1 MRVNP
6 AASTPGHRSCGD
18 RDGATPRSGVLEV
31 FEQERGA
38 ALPIPD
44 GQPGAGRALSAA
56 GPGAPTEPLRAG
68 QVAAA
73 VAVAALPLGLAALA
87 SGEVFSR
94 PLMVA
99 LHGALILFLV
109 VIAGAAFAVQWY
121 AAEAGLHEARGR
133 FVGAAFLGL
142 AVLEGYHLLA
152 VPGMPG
158 VAANATWDHGAAWWH
173 GARGWMA
180 VTLIA
185 AAFVPRDSDHP
196 LLRRGPIAAISLLA
210 AGALFAVESA
220 AVGPGTL
227 FPPGGGTT
235 LARAGSEV
243 VLALLCVAGLLL
255 HLRRYRASGEA
266 MYLRVATALG
276 LSAVGQVAYGLSHS
290 GIDLLG
296 ITAHVYSAVAGWVV
310 FDTFFVA
317 TVLDPYRRL
326 AGTTR
331 ELAASNRYLE
341 QLRGRIEGELAETIG
356 RLAESTERET
366 KARAE
371 LEAAIAAAPEAIL
384 VISPDGRVVRQ
395 NAMAERLFAE
405 ALDLHD
411 DSVMSRWRLLKP
423 RTTDGRPIALEDVPL
438 ERALRG
444 ETVRGFVMA
453 IQPREKRGTWV
464 SVSAAPIRAENR
476 IVGAVAAVADVSALQ
491 ELQGRQEDLLRAV
504 SHDLRNPLQ
513 IVLIQAERLLR
524 LVEGADKPRRA
535 AEAVVAASRQMGG
548 MIRDLVD
555 VARMESG
562 RLKLSCRSLDLRA
575 WLPELVAMSA
585 GVVDPAR
592 VRLSLPGDLPL
603 AWADPERLDR
613 VVLNLLTNA
622 FAHSP
627 AGAAV
632 EIHAAAGEEELRVS
646 VRDQGTGIPGSDL
659 PHVFERFYRGP
670 AGSGADGLGL
680 GLFISRLLVEAH
692 GGHIAVESPP
702 GQGATFTFTVPLAVP
717 MPTRGTRA

>member
-1 MRVNP
+1 MPVNAGPSTARSRICGDPDRATPLSGVIEPFAQGRGIAVPDREANP
-6 AASTPGHRSCGD
+6 AD
-18 RDGATPRSGVLEV
+18 EGAPSGGGAAGRLHLSHGLAAGA
-31 FEQERGA
+31 FA
-38 ALPIPD
+38 ALPI
-44 GQPGAGRALSAA
+44 
-56 GPGAPTEPLRAG
+56 
-68 QVAAA
+68 V
-73 VAVAALPLGLAALA
+73 LAALLPERLA
-87 SGEVFSR
+87 SR
-94 PLMVA
+94 PAMVA
-99 LHGALILFLV
+99 LHGLLVLFV
-109 VIAGAAFAVQWY
+109 VVVAGSTFAVQWY
-121 AAEAGLHEARGR
+121 AAQEGPEEARGR

-158 VAANATWDHGAAWWH
+158 VAADASWDHGAAWWH
-173 GARGWMA
+173 GARGWMG
-180 VTLIA
+180 VTLLA
-185 AAFVPRDSDHP
+185 AAFVPRRSSHP
-196 LLRRGPIAAISLLA
+196 LLRRGPMAAISLLA
-210 AGALFAVESA
+210 AAILFAVESA

-227 FPPGGGTT
+227 IPAGGGITW
-235 LARAGSEV
+235 LRAGSEV
-243 VLALLCVAGLLL
+243 VLALVCLAGLIL
-255 HLRRYRASGEA
+255 HLLRHRATGEA
-266 MYLRVATALG
+266 MHLRLAEALG
-276 LSAVGQVAYGLSHS
+276 LSAIGQVAYGLSRT
-290 GIDLLG
+290 GIDFLG
-296 ITAHVYSAVAGWVV
+296 AAAHVYSAVAGWVV

-317 TVLDPYRRL
+317 AVLDPYRRL
-326 AGTTR
+326 DGTTR

-405 ALDLHD
+405 ASDPRD

-453 IQPREKRGTWV
+453 IRPRGRLGTWV
-464 SVSAAPIRAENR
+464 SVSAAPIRAGNA

-491 ELQGRQEDLLRAV
+491 ELQGRLEDLLRAV

-513 IVLIQAERLLR
+513 IILLQGERLLR
-524 LVEGADKPRRA
+524 LSEGDEGPRRA
-535 AEAVVAASRQMGG
+535 ASAVVAASRRMGG

-555 VARMESG
+555 AARMESG

-627 AGAAV
+627 AGAEV
-632 EIHAAAGEEELRVS
+632 EIRAAAGEEELRIS
-646 VRDQGTGIPGSDL
+646 VHDRGGGIPAVDL

-670 AGSGADGLGL
+670 AVGTAAEGLGL

-692 GGHIAVESPP
+692 GGRIAAESPP
-702 GQGATFTFTVPLAVP
+702 GQGATLTFTVPLAVP
-717 MPTRGTRA
+717 MPARGPRA